1 MDLYKK
7 IFNIIYNYKKLTTKI
22 ISISRNI
29 KEYLLLVIYTRNI
42 RISIF
47 IIFKV
52 CNYIFF
58 KPCFRLIL
66 VLISLVPDAIIS
78 ISFAFLLFGFVL
90 SKRPSL

>member
-7 IFNIIYNYKKLTTKI
+7 IFNSIYNYKKLTTKI

-52 CNYIFF
+52 YI
-58 KPCFRLIL
+58 
-66 VLISLVPDAIIS
+66 IIY
-78 ISFAFLLFGFVL
+78 FLNPAFV
-90 SKRPSL
+90 